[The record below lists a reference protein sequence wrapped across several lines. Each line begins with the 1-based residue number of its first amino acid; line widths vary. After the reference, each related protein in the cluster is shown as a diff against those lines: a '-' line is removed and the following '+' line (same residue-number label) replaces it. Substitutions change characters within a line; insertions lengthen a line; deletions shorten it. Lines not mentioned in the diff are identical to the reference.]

1 VLVLVSE
8 RDHPLDRRRR
18 SFADSAKEGQ
28 MNSRDPGAD
37 TVRGDL
43 RTVYAS
49 LQKASLPTWLRLDLT
64 MAQFKAMVAVEGSGG
79 IGVCGLARELGM
91 GDSAAS
97 LLVDQLVRRGY
108 VGRKTD
114 QIDRR
119 RVHLTATSRG
129 VKLLGELREGHG
141 QSLERWLGE
150 LDDDQFEALTRGLR
164 ALAEAATA
172 TEVSAAP
179 APITETL
186 RT

>member
-1 VLVLVSE
+1 
-8 RDHPLDRRRR
+8 
-18 SFADSAKEGQ
+18 
-28 MNSRDPGAD
+28 MNSRDLGAE

-43 RTVYAS
+43 RTVYAN

-64 MAQFKAMVAVEGSGG
+64 MAQFKALAAVEGSGG

-114 QIDRR
+114 RTDRR

-129 VKLLGELREGHG
+129 RTLLGELREGHG
-141 QSLERWLGE
+141 QSLERWLDE
-150 LDDDQFEALTRGLR
+150 LDDDQLEALTRGLR
-164 ALAEAATA
+164 ALALAASASETPIA
-172 TEVSAAP
+172 SGSTTEIAK
-179 APITETL
+179 T
-186 RT
+186 

>member
-1 VLVLVSE
+1 MLTSE
-8 RDHPLDRRRR
+8 CDHPLDRRRR

-64 MAQFKAMVAVEGSGG
+64 MAQFKALAAVEGSGG
-79 IGVCGLARELGM
+79 IGVCGLGLELGM
-91 GDSAAS
+91 GGSAAS

-108 VGRKTD
+108 VARTTD
-114 QIDRR
+114 QSDRR

-129 VKLLGELREGHG
+129 AKLLGELREGHG
-141 QSLERWLGE
+141 QSLERWLNE

-172 TEVSAAP
+172 TDVSAAP